1 MMEWHK
7 RKASHKGYTTGS
19 CATAVARIAALMILR
34 QQIIEQISLTTA
46 VGVTRFLSVEHPLI
60 EGQQA
65 TAAIRTDS
73 GDDIDATHHMLI
85 YARVSLNDSGVIT
98 IDGGEGIGRIT
109 RAGLGLHMGTAAIH
123 KMSRQAIESAV
134 REVIGSDRGA
144 DIIIFAPEGET
155 RACKTYNARLG
166 IEGGISIIGA
176 RDSVNP
182 LSAESWK
189 RALAIELEATRARGL
204 ERIILAPGNG
214 LTLSGDEERLVEENL
229 GVSAHQVVAMSHF
242 VGHMLQECVRLGF
255 RHVVLVG
262 HAENLVKIAAGI
274 FHTHHHVAD
283 CHREV
288 LIANLALLGAPF
300 EMLYAVEQCSTTE
313 ATLALINTRGWQ
325 SVFELIAKK
334 ICQRINEMLR
344 FSHNRPVC
352 DAVLFSLDNHFLG
365 ANRPIN
371 DILADFSRLSPSGV
385 TARDHARSGVD
396 ER

>member
-7 RKASHKGYTTGS
+7 RKNVRKGYTTGS
-19 CATAVARIAALMILR
+19 CATAAARIAALMILR
-34 QQIIEQISLTTA
+34 QQIIEQISLTTSA
-46 VGVTRFLSVEHPLI
+46 GITLFLPVEHPLI

-65 TAAIRTDS
+65 TAAICTN
-73 GDDIDATHHMLI
+73 GGNDIDATHNMLI

-109 RAGLGLHMGTAAIH
+109 RAGLGLHVGTAAMH
-123 KMSRQAIESAV
+123 KTSRQAIESAV
-134 REVIGSDRGA
+134 RDVIGSARGA
-144 DIIIFAPEGET
+144 DVVIFAPEGEK

-166 IEGGISIIGA
+166 IEGGISIIGT

-182 LSAESWK
+182 MSAESWK
-189 RALAIELEATRARGL
+189 RALAIELETKRTLGL
-204 ERIILAPGNG
+204 EQIILAPGNS
-214 LTLSGDEERLVEENL
+214 LTLSSDEERLVEENL
-229 GVSAHQVVAMSHF
+229 SISADHAAAMSNF
-242 VGHMLQECVRLGF
+242 VGYMLQECVRLGF

-262 HAENLVKIAAGI
+262 DAGKLAKIAAGI
-274 FHTHHHVAD
+274 FHTHSHVAD
-283 CHREV
+283 CQREV

-300 EMLYAVEQCSTTE
+300 EMLYAVEQCTTTE
-313 ATLALINTRGWQ
+313 TAIDLIIERGWQ

-365 ANRPIN
+365 ANRPIH
-371 DILADFSRLSPSGV
+371 DILADFTRLSPSGV
-385 TARDHARSGVD
+385 TA
-396 ER
+396 